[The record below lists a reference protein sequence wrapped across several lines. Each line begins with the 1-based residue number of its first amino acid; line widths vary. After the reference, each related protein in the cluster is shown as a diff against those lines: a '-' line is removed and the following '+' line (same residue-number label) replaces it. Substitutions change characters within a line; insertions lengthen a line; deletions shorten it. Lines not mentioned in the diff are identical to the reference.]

1 MRTIQTS
8 AIIGK
13 IKVFYEYQ
21 EDEKSNT
28 LNQLGQYYRRKF
40 IHSNTQRFMESYL
53 NNKLEPTIGEVI
65 NSDKTNYKLKIIDVI
80 FNYKRTTDEKMIY
93 KLEKE
98 FLKQKPIISR
108 NKTQ

>member
-28 LNQLGQYYRRKF
+28 LNQLLQQQWPPLPTKPF
-40 IHSNTQRFMESYL
+40 I
-53 NNKLEPTIGEVI
+53 
-65 NSDKTNYKLKIIDVI
+65 
-80 FNYKRTTDEKMIY
+80 
-93 KLEKE
+93 
-98 FLKQKPIISR
+98 
-108 NKTQ
+108 